1 MVINVPADLA
11 ERIRQK
17 VASGGY
23 HDESEVI
30 RVALRLLDARDRA
43 VRELR
48 ESVAEGLAALER
60 GEGREWTPELMDELD
75 RRADEQL
82 RLDLPPKPDV
92 CP

>member
-23 HDESEVI
+23 YDESDVI

-48 ESVAEGLAALER
+48 ESVVEGLAALER

-82 RLDLPPKPDV
+82 RLDLSPKPDV